1 MITGQKTSTSQ
12 PLRGFANLHNDG
24 NMKELATS
32 TNVFFQQ
39 VAADLRPLD
48 DDVTPPSSVD
58 HILDTEFTINQ
69 AEVERKLSEIN
80 IYKAPG
86 PDGLPNW
93 LLRDFSA
100 QLTGPVCAIV
110 PAPHSG
116 GPPFRRSA
124 IPGVRV
130 RVNPS
135 GPPEWRTSR
144 MADRNRAP
152 STMPHYVKDLF
163 HSTARKRMSDSESS
177 PATIN

>member
-1 MITGQKTSTSQ
+1 
-12 PLRGFANLHNDG
+12 
-24 NMKELATS
+24 MKELATS

-124 IPGVRV
+124 IPEVRH
-130 RVNPS
+130 S
-135 GPPEWRTSR
+135 GGQG
-144 MADRNRAP
+144 
-152 STMPHYVKDLF
+152 
-163 HSTARKRMSDSESS
+163 
-177 PATIN
+177 